1 MRSEAGVELVPAGTD
16 VIALGEDR
24 TSPQHLVH
32 VTGGYRVE
40 RNRALATHTGGM
52 SAA

>member
-1 MRSEAGVELVPAGTD
+1 MRPEAGVKLVPAGTD
-16 VIALGEDR
+16 VITLVEDR
-24 TSPQHLVH
+24 ASPQHFVH
-32 VTGGYRVE
+32 DTGGYRVE